1 MPDLRMKQAPLTCC
15 AQHARPALD
24 AGTACNVAPNGGQPT
39 PVSKSVAA
47 RERRTAFTAS
57 AKASGAAASSS
68 AACRGVVVHTTLAYP
83 LRTWRAVHISSIS
96 VRANRLSRPSAPL
109 AHRNDL
115 H

>member
-24 AGTACNVAPNGGQPT
+24 AGTACTVAPNGVQPT